1 MKILLLGSNSQYIS
15 LPCIDA
21 WLKSHSN
28 CPLCRA
34 NVASQLDPIAV
45 HSSSS
50 FNVSSLRVQPSRDL
64 VVVVENPET
73 GYRTEAVVL
82 EYRENVREDFEK
94 LGSPVR
100 LQASQHR
107 RNLLVSDVLRI
118 SEEEEEEEEI
128 YRVIHRLPAE
138 IGPSRGIR
146 EENGTGT
153 AERSMSPGRSFSCTS
168 RNDDKGKDSVVP
180 D

>member
-1 MKILLLGSNSQYIS
+1 M
-15 LPCIDA
+15 
-21 WLKSHSN
+21 
-28 CPLCRA
+28 
-34 NVASQLDPIAV
+34 
-45 HSSSS
+45 
-50 FNVSSLRVQPSRDL
+50 
-64 VVVVENPET
+64 VVEDPDT

-82 EYRENVREDFEK
+82 EHRENVQEDFEK

-118 SEEEEEEEEI
+118 SEEEEEEEI

-146 EENGTGT
+146 EENGMGT
-153 AERSMSPGRSFSCTS
+153 AERSMSPGRLSCTS